1 MDASEFFD
9 TVVKRN
15 YEEFT
20 RKPDDFSALWNVI
33 ISMHTVAEYLALEQ
47 LAYAAN
53 VSREALGQTANQIRD
68 KDQSLID
75 LKFCAETLKHVR
87 KIPSAP
93 KQKSNTVTLS
103 STKPNITV
111 SSTTVSSIDRATWT
125 IDRHDLVDVAQR
137 AFKALSALVKL

>member
-1 MDASEFFD
+1 MN
-9 TVVKRN
+9 TV
-15 YEEFT
+15 
-20 RKPDDFSALWNVI
+20 P
-33 ISMHTVAEYLALEQ
+33 EYLALDQ
-47 LAYAAN
+47 RGYAS
-53 VSREALGQTANQIRD
+53 VSREVLAGTANQIRG
-68 KDQSLID
+68 KDQSLVD
-75 LKFCAETLKHVR
+75 LKFCAETLKHAR

-137 AFKALSALVKL
+137 AFQALSALVKP